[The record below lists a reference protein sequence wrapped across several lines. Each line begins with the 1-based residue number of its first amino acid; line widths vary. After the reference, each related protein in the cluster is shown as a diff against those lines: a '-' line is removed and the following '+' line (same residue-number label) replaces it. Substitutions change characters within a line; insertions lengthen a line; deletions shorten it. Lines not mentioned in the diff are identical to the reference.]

1 MVVDDFPGG
10 VLGWMFIDGGDLRH
24 NDIAGSGR
32 GRGYAV
38 VATDVVAG
46 PPRHAASVLIRSG
59 DSQLS
64 GTVRFCRH
72 GTDGMRD
79 PEFVG

>member
-1 MVVDDFPGG
+1 VVTMVADDFPGG

-46 PPRHAASVLIRSG
+46 LGNLRGRRLGMPLVARYGLDEAGEAPG
-59 DSQLS
+59 KGLS
-64 GTVRFCRH
+64 I
-72 GTDGMRD
+72 
-79 PEFVG
+79 EF